1 MTVTFETKVWENDW
15 ELILKTSRLHE
26 TINRCNYNFTN
37 KLIYINNVDNFTA
50 TEITA
55 KKLIQDGIID
65 NYINVCKY
73 ADLALNYFNLD
84 KYKLGAGYYY
94 SIAELVSIY
103 LTETKYI
110 VHFSG
115 DASIISKSNKNWL
128 SEGINI
134 LENNETVKVF
144 NLLWNFDYKDAK
156 NESIFEDKDFYFG
169 YGFSDQMYLIRTNDF
184 KQRIYEYFD
193 KASERYPK
201 YGGDSF
207 EKRVDSWMR
216 QNNFLRATYK
226 HGSYAHKNF
235 PTNSLLKNI
244 SIFLDKPNLFRR

>member
-15 ELILKTSRLHE
+15 ELILKTSRLRE
-26 TINRCNYNFTN
+26 TIERCNYNFTN
-37 KLIYINNVDNFTA
+37 KVIYINNVNSFSNA
-50 TEITA
+50 EITA

-65 NYINVCKY
+65 NYINV
-73 ADLALNYFNLD
+73 DNFSDIALDYFNLNRN
-84 KYKLGAGYYY
+84 KLGAGYYY

-103 LTETKYI
+103 LTETEYI

-115 DASIISKSNKNWL
+115 DASILSKTNKNWL
-128 SEGINI
+128 SEGIKI
-134 LENNETVKVF
+134 LENYENVKVF

-156 NESIFEDKDFYFG
+156 NESISEDINFYFG

-184 KQRIYEYFD
+184 KQKIYEYYD

-201 YGGDSF
+201 YGGELF

-226 HGSYAHKNF
+226 NGSYAHKNF
-235 PTNSLLKNI
+235 TTNGLFKKI
-244 SIFLDKPNLFRR
+244 SIYLDKPNLFRR